1 MEKIYKIIYTHMKQ
15 SFYFATIIVALLMCL
30 TSCGHK
36 LTTDEAIN
44 AIVLGEQDR
53 LPLLVQKMSDVES
66 ITIDSMRI
74 RIEDEPMSGYLYT
87 TWNYIVKYTKRAT
100 VEEMMRGNYY
110 HKEIEENREK
120 QVIVSVDNI
129 HQSTDRKGYIE
140 WETDW
145 ESAYK
150 VILHDMLNH

>member
-15 SFYFATIIVALLMCL
+15 SFYFATIIVALLMCS

-44 AIVLGEQDR
+44 AVVSGEQDR
-53 LPLLVQKMSDVES
+53 LPLLAQKMSDIES

-87 TWNYIVKYTKRAT
+87 TWNYIVKYTKWAT
-100 VEEMMRGNYY
+100 VEEMMSGNYY
-110 HKEIEENREK
+110 PKEIEENREK

-129 HQSTDRKGYIE
+129 HQSADRKGYIE

-145 ESAYK
+145 GSAYE
-150 VILHDMLNH
+150 VILNDMLNH